1 VTLYE
6 TILTGYLFL
15 GCLYWFWMAVGAV
28 RVVRAVPLL
37 VEQASSLLEQR
48 QAGSLPYNAWPKL
61 SVIIPAC
68 NEADT
73 IGDAVKT
80 VLAQD
85 YPDLEIILIDD
96 RSTDGTGAI
105 IDAVAA
111 ADPRVRPLHVTEL
124 PAGWLGKVHA
134 LYCGAAEA
142 NGDWLLCTDADVH
155 LAPGVL
161 RHAVAYAEHRRIDHL
176 AAAPDIWCRGVL
188 LSAVIAMFLRS
199 FCIGMRCWAVEN
211 PKSPA
216 CIGVGAFNLV
226 RRAAFVETDGFEWLR
241 LEVADDVGLGMMM
254 KRSGFRSCLVNARRL
269 VGVHWYRNLG
279 EMARGAEKGFAS
291 MGHCSVVRMLLV
303 TVVSV
308 AMELAPLAALLPVG
322 HWGMLPAGLAM
333 LAAAV
338 FSNTLILHWARRPVW
353 PGLLFPL
360 AALVGAMLMLR
371 VTWLGWRRG
380 GCLWRG
386 TLYPSKLLRPALRV
400 RFP

>member
-1 VTLYE
+1 VPFYE
-6 TILTGYLFL
+6 VILSVYLFL

-28 RVVRAVPLL
+28 RIVRAVPLL
-37 VEQASSLLEQR
+37 TDFDAAVSSEH
-48 QAGSLPYNAWPKL
+48 PWPKL
-61 SVIIPAC
+61 SLVIPAC

-73 IGDAVKT
+73 IGEAVKT

-85 YPDLEIILIDD
+85 YPDLEIILVDD

-105 IDAVAA
+105 IDGVAA
-111 ADPRVRPLHVTEL
+111 ADRRVRPLHVVEL
-124 PAGWLGKVHA
+124 PDGWLGKVHA
-134 LYCGAAEA
+134 LHCGAAEA
-142 NGDWLLCTDADVH
+142 NGDWLLFADADVH

-161 RHAVAYAEHRRIDHL
+161 CRAVAYAEHRQIDHL

-188 LSAVIAMFLRS
+188 LSSVIAMFLRS

-211 PKSPA
+211 PKSRA
-216 CIGVGAFNLV
+216 AIGVGAFNLV

-254 KRSGFRSCLVNARRL
+254 KRSGFRSCLVNAARL
-269 VGVHWYRNLG
+269 VGVHWYRSLG
-279 EMARGAEKGFAS
+279 EMARGAEKGYAS
-291 MGHCSVVRMLLV
+291 MGHCSVLRMLLV
-303 TVVSV
+303 TAFSV
-308 AMELAPLAALLPVG
+308 AMEVAPLAAFLPVG
-322 HWGMLPAGLAM
+322 HWGMLPAGLTM

-338 FSNTLILHWARRPVW
+338 FSNAIILRWARRPIW

-360 AALVGAMLMLR
+360 AAVVGAVFLLR
-371 VTWLGWRRG
+371 TAWLGWRRG

>member
-1 VTLYE
+1 VPFYE
-6 TILTGYLFL
+6 IILTGYLFL

-28 RVVRAVPLL
+28 RVVRAVPRL

-48 QAGSLPYNAWPKL
+48 QAGSLPYEVPKL

-85 YPDLEIILIDD
+85 YPDLEIILVDD
-96 RSTDGTGAI
+96 RSTDGTDKI

-111 ADPRVRPLHVTEL
+111 ADPRVRPLHVAEL
-124 PAGWLGKVHA
+124 PDGWLGKVHA
-134 LYCGAAEA
+134 LHAGVAEA
-142 NGDWLLCTDADVH
+142 NGDWLLFTDADVH
-155 LAPGVL
+155 LSPGVL
-161 RHAVAYAEHRRIDHL
+161 RRAVAYAEHCQIDHL

-188 LSAVIAMFLRS
+188 LSSVIAMFLRS
-199 FCIGMRCWAVEN
+199 FCIGMRCWGVEN
-211 PKSPA
+211 PKSSSA
-216 CIGVGAFNLV
+216 IGVGAFNLV

-254 KRSGFRSCLVNARRL
+254 KRSGFRSCLVNASRL
-269 VGVHWYRNLG
+269 VGVHWYRNLR
-279 EMARGAEKGFAS
+279 EMARGAEKGYAS
-291 MGHCSVVRMLLV
+291 IGHCSVVRMLLV

-308 AMELAPLAALLPVG
+308 AMELAPLAAFVPVG
-322 HWGMLPAGLAM
+322 HRGMLPAGAAM
-333 LAAAV
+333 LAAGV
-338 FSNTLILHWARRPVW
+338 FSNVLMLRWARRPIW

-360 AALVGAMLMLR
+360 AAVVGATLLLR
-371 VTWLGWRRG
+371 TTWLGWRRG